1 MASIAVAVTNARDIP
16 KVQPISGSQRMDINL
31 GKGAAKIRLYIIFQ
45 NIFFVTFPNIDQY
58 SVGKREKQG
67 YQYQG

>member
-31 GKGAAKIRLYIIFQ
+31 GKGAAKIRFYIIFP
-45 NIFFVTFPNIDQY
+45 NIFYITFPNIHQY
-58 SVGKREKQG
+58 SVGKRERQG